1 MSSLKRLT
9 AVLALT
15 ALAYPAMALAQ
26 SRERTVYASVLDRSG
41 APVIDLTAA
50 DFKVREDGAAREVL
64 RAGLATE
71 PLRIAVLVDTSQ
83 ASEPYISDLR
93 TALKEF
99 FHAMQGNH
107 EIALIGF
114 GERPTVLVDY
124 TRDPARLEAGVGRV
138 FSQQGSAAYLLDAII
153 ETSRGLQAR
162 ESARSAIVVI
172 TTQGPEYSVRDYRT
186 VLDELQAADATLHT
200 FVLTRRPPNL
210 MNQAER
216 DREFTIDNG
225 AALTGGQRED
235 LFTSMALKT
244 RLASLA
250 AELKNQYRIVYS
262 QPERL
267 IAPEKVEV
275 SVDKSGVTVRAPRT
289 SKRVSTD

>member
-99 FHAMQGNH
+99 FHAMQGKH

-262 QPERL
+262 RPERL

>member
-83 ASEPYISDLR
+83 ASDPYISDLR

-262 QPERL
+262 RPERL

>member
-1 MSSLKRLT
+1 MPSLKSLT
-9 AVLALT
+9 VALAFT
-15 ALAYPAMALAQ
+15 ALAWPAMALAQ
-26 SRERTVYASVLDRSG
+26 SQERTIYASVLDRSG
-41 APVIDLTAA
+41 APVADLTAA
-50 DFKVREDGAAREVL
+50 NFKVREDGAAREVL
-64 RAGLATE
+64 RAGPATE

-83 ASEPYISDLR
+83 ASEPYIGDLR
-93 TALKEF
+93 TGLKEF
-99 FHAMQGNH
+99 FSAMQGKG
-107 EIALIGF
+107 EMALIGF

-124 TRDPARLEAGVGRV
+124 TRDTARLEAGIGRV
-138 FSQQGSAAYLLDAII
+138 FAQQTSAAYLLDAII
-153 ETSRGLQAR
+153 EVSRGLQAR

-186 VLDELQAADATLHT
+186 VLDELQAADTTLHT

-235 LFTSMALKT
+235 LFTSMALRT
-244 RLASLA
+244 RLAFLA
-250 AELKNQYRIVYS
+250 AELKNQYRIVYAR
-262 QPERL
+262 PERL
-267 IAPEKVEV
+267 IGPEKVEV
-275 SVDKSGVTVRAPRT
+275 SVDKSGLTVRAPRT

>member
-9 AVLALT
+9 VVLAFT
-15 ALAYPAMALAQ
+15 ALAFPSLALAQ
-26 SRERTVYASVLDRSG
+26 AQERTIYASVLDRSG
-41 APVIDLTAA
+41 SPVADLTAA

-64 RAGLATE
+64 RAGPATE

-83 ASEPYISDLR
+83 ASEPYIGDLR

-99 FHAMQGNH
+99 FHAMQGKH

-138 FSQQGSAAYLLDAII
+138 FSQQASAAYLLDAII
-153 ETSRGLQAR
+153 EILRGLQAR

-200 FVLTRRPPNL
+200 FVLTRRAPNP

-235 LFTSMALKT
+235 LFTSMALKA

-250 AELKNQYRIVYS
+250 AELKNQY
-262 QPERL
+262 PDRL
-267 IAPEKVEV
+267 CPA
-275 SVDKSGVTVRAPRT
+275 RAPDR
-289 SKRVSTD
+289 SGRKWK

>member
-9 AVLALT
+9 AVLAFT
-15 ALAYPAMALAQ
+15 GLAYPAIALAQ
-26 SRERTVYASVLDRSG
+26 SQERTIYASVLDRSG
-41 APVIDLTAA
+41 TPVADLTAA
-50 DFKVREDGAAREVL
+50 DFKVREDGLAREVL
-64 RAGLATE
+64 RAGPATE

-83 ASEPYISDLR
+83 ASEPYIGDMR

-99 FHAMQGNH
+99 FGAMQGKH

-124 TRDPARLEAGVGRV
+124 TRDTARLEAGIGRV
-138 FSQQGSAAYLLDAII
+138 FAQQASAAYLLDAII
-153 ETSRGLQAR
+153 EVSRGLQAR

-186 VLDELQAADATLHT
+186 VLDELQAADTTLNT

-225 AALTGGQRED
+225 ATLTGGQRED
-235 LFTSMALKT
+235 LFTSMALRT

-250 AELKNQYRIVYS
+250 AELKNQYRVVYAR
-262 QPERL
+262 PERL

-275 SVDKSGVTVRAPRT
+275 SVDKSGLTVRAPRT